1 MDVRAQDTEHH
12 FAVGSVM
19 QLEYKQMLSRS
30 DLEPA
35 VWAAIFEI
43 NFTDKALIS
52 PCLAYI
58 FVTAIALICY
68 FEMSA
73 AEQSKQFK
81 GTVQPNIKYLS
92 VVLLIH
98 QGCFGL
104 GNISFSINVDRLWTV
119 IGLDD
124 DLFFFLL
131 YSFYTV
137 PNIHPKATALFL
149 SRNNGPVA
157 QDDP

>member
-43 NFTDKALIS
+43 NFTDKALMS

-58 FVTAIALICY
+58 FVTAIALI
-68 FEMSA
+68 
-73 AEQSKQFK
+73 
-81 GTVQPNIKYLS
+81 
-92 VVLLIH
+92 
-98 QGCFGL
+98 
-104 GNISFSINVDRLWTV
+104 
-119 IGLDD
+119 
-124 DLFFFLL
+124 
-131 YSFYTV
+131 
-137 PNIHPKATALFL
+137 
-149 SRNNGPVA
+149 
-157 QDDP
+157 